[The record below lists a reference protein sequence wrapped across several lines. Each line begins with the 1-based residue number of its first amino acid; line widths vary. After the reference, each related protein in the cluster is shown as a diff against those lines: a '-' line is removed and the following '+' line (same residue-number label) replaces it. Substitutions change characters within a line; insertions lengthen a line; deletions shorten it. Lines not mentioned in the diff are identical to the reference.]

1 MHIGNV
7 WLRIAEIGLSDEKD
21 QGITVTEIAA
31 MNRPIAVTSD
41 TTAAFVGRA
50 LRGPLNTPVLINSF
64 SAFQRRF
71 GGNWHRSGLG
81 SAVKLFFE
89 HGGTTIFIVRVANN
103 ARGAMLAL
111 PAAGGVLVLHALE
124 PGSTENIRA
133 AIDFDGI
140 DDSDEEH
147 FNLVIQR
154 VAPDSRLVQDQ
165 EIFSRITCDDD
176 SRNAVDK
183 ALMNS
188 KMARAQ
194 KPLPPGRPVVT
205 MNGGAGFEA
214 GYMELAQ
221 RGTDGS
227 ALSDYDLIG
236 SESRG
241 TGIFALSQIEH
252 FDFLYMPPPALG
264 EDLGPI
270 ATLAAEQYCRSRG
283 AMLVMDPLSSWDT
296 VDKAVDGVRNSGYT
310 SSHIVS
316 YYPRFLQRDQE
327 DDLTRVAG
335 AAITGL
341 FCKLDRSHGPWED
354 LDQLGY
360 GISRKLKPVLQISAN
375 DAHRL
380 VRAGLNVIAGKSAGR
395 STVCGSVT
403 LGGGSQMDRKFS
415 SLTVR
420 RLCLLITNAIDRAT
434 QWAVFEQ
441 NGAQIA
447 ERILGQVDGYM
458 SHLANSGAFEGNRF
472 VVQCETGLVG
482 ELGDP
487 DRGVTILLAFR
498 PAGTD
503 EDIALT
509 LHQTVSGC
517 RIAVT
522 AFAPVVEEV
531 A

>member
-1 MHIGNV
+1 MSEAN
-7 WLRIAEIGLSDEKD
+7 DT
-21 QGITVTEIAA
+21 GITVTEIAA
-31 MNRPIAVTSD
+31 MNRPVAITSN
-41 TTAAFVGRA
+41 TTAAFAGRA
-50 LRGPLNTPVLINSF
+50 LRGPLNTPVLVESF
-64 SAFQRRF
+64 NAFQRRF
-71 GGNWHRSGLG
+71 GGSWHHSGLG
-81 SAVKLFFE
+81 PAVKMFFE
-89 HGGTTIFIVRVANN
+89 HGGARLFIVRVANN

-111 PAAGGVLVLHALE
+111 PASGGVLVLHALE

-140 DDSDEEH
+140 DESDEEH

-154 VAPDSRLVQDQ
+154 IDPDSGLVQDQ
-165 EIFSRITCDDD
+165 EIFRRISCDDD
-176 SRNAVDK
+176 ARNSVDI
-183 ALMNS
+183 ALTNS
-188 KMARAQ
+188 HLARAQ
-194 KPLPPGRPVVT
+194 KPLPSGRPLVT
-205 MNGGAGFEA
+205 LKGRSEFEA

-227 ALSDYDLIG
+227 ALTDYDLIG
-236 SESRG
+236 SENRC
-241 TGIFALSQIEH
+241 TGIFALNQIEH
-252 FDFLYMPPPALG
+252 FDLLYMPPPAQG
-264 EDLGPI
+264 QDLGPI

-283 AMLVMDPLSSWDT
+283 AMLVMDPLTTWDT

-316 YYPRFLQRDQE
+316 YYPRLLKRNSDDQQ
-327 DDLTRVAG
+327 TRVVGGAIAG
-335 AAITGL
+335 L
-341 FCKLDRSHGPWED
+341 LCKLDRSHGPWEE
-354 LDQLGY
+354 LDQLGF
-360 GISRKLKPVLQISAN
+360 GITRKLEPALQISTG

-415 SLTVR
+415 SLTIR
-420 RLCLLITNAIDRAT
+420 RLCLRITNAIDRAT

-441 NGAQIA
+441 NGSQIA

-458 SHLANSGAFEGNRF
+458 SHLANSGAFAGNRF

-482 ELGDP
+482 KLTDP

-498 PAGTD
+498 PAGTH

-509 LHQTVSGC
+509 LHQTISGC

>member
-1 MHIGNV
+1 
-7 WLRIAEIGLSDEKD
+7 LSDEND

-31 MNRPIAVTSD
+31 MNRPIAVTFD

-50 LRGPLNTPVLINSF
+50 LRGPLNTPVLIESIN
-64 SAFQRRF
+64 AFQRRF
-71 GGNWHRSGLG
+71 GGSWHHSGLG
-81 SAVKLFFE
+81 TAVNLFFE
-89 HGGTTIFIVRVANN
+89 HGGTKLYIVRVANN

-111 PAAGGVLVLHALE
+111 PASGGVLVLHALE

-140 DDSDEEH
+140 DESDEEH

-154 VAPDSRLVQDQ
+154 VAPDSGLVQDQ
-165 EIFSRITCDDD
+165 EIFTRITCDDD
-176 SRNAVDK
+176 SSKSVDK
-183 ALMNS
+183 ALINS
-188 KMARAQ
+188 KLARAN
-194 KPLPPGRPVVT
+194 KPLPHGRPIVT
-205 MNGGAGFEA
+205 LKDRSGFEA

-221 RGTDGS
+221 RGTDGK

-241 TGIFALSQIEH
+241 TGIFALNQIEH
-252 FDFLYMPPPALG
+252 FDLLYMPPPALG

-283 AMLVMDPLSSWDT
+283 AMLVMDPLTSWDT

-316 YYPRFLQRDQE
+316 YYPRLLQRNS
-327 DDLTRVAG
+327 DDEQTRVAG
-335 AAITGL
+335 AAIAGL
-341 FCKLDRSHGPWED
+341 LNKLDRAHGPWED

-360 GISRKLKPVLQISAN
+360 GITRKLTPALKISLG

-380 VRAGLNVIAGKSAGR
+380 VRAGLNVIAGKSVGR
-395 STVCGSVT
+395 SSVCGSVT

-415 SLTVR
+415 SLTIR
-420 RLCLLITNAIDRAT
+420 RLCLRITNAIDRAT
-434 QWAVFEQ
+434 QWSVFEQ
-441 NGAQIA
+441 NGSQIA

-458 SHLANSGAFEGNRF
+458 SHLANSGAFVGNRF

-482 ELGDP
+482 KLTDP

-509 LHQTVSGC
+509 LHQTISGC

>member
-1 MHIGNV
+1 M
-7 WLRIAEIGLSDEKD
+7 SDSND

-31 MNRPIAVTSD
+31 MHRPIVVTPD

-50 LRGPLNTPVLINSF
+50 LRGPLNTPVLIESIN
-64 SAFQRRF
+64 AFQRRF

-81 SAVKLFFE
+81 SAVEQFFE
-89 HGGTTIFIVRVANN
+89 HGGTSLYIVRIANN

-111 PAAGGVLVLHALE
+111 PASGGVLVLHALE

-147 FNLVIQR
+147 FNLVLQR
-154 VAPDSRLVQDQ
+154 IAPQSGLVQDQ
-165 EIFSRITCDDD
+165 EIFSRITCDAD
-176 SRNAVDK
+176 SPKSVDK
-183 ALMNS
+183 VLIHSNL
-188 KMARAQ
+188 ARAQ
-194 KPLPPGRPVVT
+194 MPLPHGRPIVT
-205 MNGGAGFEA
+205 LKDESGFEA

-221 RGTDGS
+221 HGTDGS
-227 ALSDYDLIG
+227 MLSDYDLIG

-241 TGIFALSQIEH
+241 TGIFALNQLEH
-252 FDFLYMPPPALG
+252 FDLLYMPPPALG
-264 EDLGPI
+264 EDLGPV
-270 ATLAAEQYCRSRG
+270 ATMAAEQYCRRRG
-283 AMLVMDPLSSWDT
+283 AMFVMDPLASWDT
-296 VDKAVDGVRNSGYT
+296 VDKAVLGVRNSGYA
-310 SSHIVS
+310 SSHIIS
-316 YYPRFLQRDQE
+316 YYPRLLQRNQNDDQ
-327 DDLTRVAG
+327 TRVAG
-335 AAITGL
+335 GAIAGL
-341 FCKLDRSHGPWED
+341 LCKLDRSHGPWED

-360 GISRKLKPVLQISAN
+360 GISRKLQPAMQISVH

-380 VRAGLNVIAGKSAGR
+380 VQAGLNVIAGKSAGR

-403 LGGGSQMDRKFS
+403 LGGGSQMDRTFS

-420 RLCLLITNAIDRAT
+420 RLCLRITNAIDHAT

-441 NGAQIA
+441 NGSQIA

-458 SHLANSGAFEGNRF
+458 SHLANSGAFVGDRF

-482 ELGDP
+482 KLTDP

-498 PAGTD
+498 PAGTH

-509 LHQTVSGC
+509 LHQTIAGC

-522 AFAPVVEEV
+522 AFAPVVEAV